1 MTQHD
6 PSGSIAHTFARHPP
20 LLISCPA
27 RSCSV
32 VLWVKIHFVKSPDP
46 AIPSVPVA
54 AIAVR
59 VFLSFAAAYFMS
71 YALRSINA
79 ALAPVLANDL
89 SLSASALGWLSSAF
103 FLSFAILQWPLGIWL
118 DKYGSRITE
127 ALLLCIAAVGT
138 LIMAVSE
145 SLAMLSFGRILIGVG
160 VASCLM
166 APNSYF
172 RRHFAA
178 DRQAQLAMW
187 MLVAGTLGAL
197 ASTRPALSMAEW
209 LGWRSLFFLATLLLL
224 GSALAIW
231 WLVPNDKPAK
241 QSGEQAN
248 HATTQASTPI
258 KDHEADSFLRILM
271 HPYMMRVIPTTLF
284 FSGGFTALHS
294 LWAGPWMTD
303 VLGMQPIEAGN
314 ALLIFNMTLL
324 LSYVA
329 MSFASPWLEKRQFV
343 LDRQS
348 VIGLFWFSG
357 CLWLIILWQDPSAW
371 WCWVLMTIGIPA
383 VILLQTQT
391 ALLFPRQVAGRV
403 LTTFNLV
410 MFVGAFLLQW
420 GIGLVVDLFQ
430 MFGMLRASALTSAF
444 AIMAVLQLLS
454 LAWYLKKRHST

>member
-1 MTQHD
+1 M
-6 PSGSIAHTFARHPP
+6 
-20 LLISCPA
+20 
-27 RSCSV
+27 
-32 VLWVKIHFVKSPDP
+32 VKSPDSS
-46 AIPSVPVA
+46 AASVPA
-54 AIAVR
+54 AVVAVR

-79 ALAPVLANDL
+79 ALAPLLANDL

-103 FLSFAILQWPLGIWL
+103 FLSFAILQWPLGVWL

-127 ALLLCIAAVGT
+127 TMLLCIAAVGT
-138 LIMAVSE
+138 LIMATSDG
-145 SLAMLSFGRILIGVG
+145 LAMLSFGRILIGVG

-166 APNSYF
+166 APYSYF

-197 ASTRPALSMAEW
+197 ASTRPALNMAEF
-209 LGWRSLFFLATLLLL
+209 LGWRSLFYLATLLLL
-224 GSALAIW
+224 ACALAIW
-231 WLVPNDKPAK
+231 LLVPNDRPA
-241 QSGEQAN
+241 SPAEPG
-248 HATTQASTPI
+248 HASARVVAPAPDTPR
-258 KDHEADSFLRILM
+258 KADSFVRILL
-271 HPYMMRVIPTTLF
+271 HPNMMRVIPTTLF

-303 VLGMQPIEAGN
+303 VLGMSPIEAGN
-314 ALLIFNMTLL
+314 ALLVFNLALL
-324 LSYVA
+324 ASYIA
-329 MSFASPWLEKRQFV
+329 MSFASPWLEKRKFA
-343 LDRQS
+343 LEKQS
-348 VIGLFWFSG
+348 LIGLSWFG
-357 CLWLIILWQDPSAW
+357 GFVWLIILWREPAAW

-430 MFGMLRASALTSAF
+430 SFGMLRASALASAF
-444 AIMAVLQLLS
+444 TIMAVLQFAS
-454 LAWYLKKRHST
+454 LAWYLTKRNSS